1 MDTSLY
7 SHSLCL
13 SLPLM
18 LFFGLHMLF
27 ARTPE
32 KQVYIHYLRSRRLMG
47 TALLILAAN
56 YSVHLFGAIRLRD
69 TNATILLNLAT
80 YFLCYWLFSAALMTL
95 LDHRYL
101 SRRRT
106 LVHMGMWLTFTAL
119 ACVVARYF
127 AHSRVLSWGTLTL
140 AAWLVGYGLFL
151 SIRVLR
157 TYTRAIRMFADTHSD
172 DLGAYIRWLSIFTH
186 WALAY
191 GVSCGLLTFLPDRY
205 VFVWILT
212 SIPFYIYLYCC
223 YHNYMLF
230 YEQVEHAF
238 EQDHQ
243 LAATDDDLHPIPADE
258 DRCEIPAYH
267 PDMARRVS
275 AWIDSEGYRQPGIT
289 LHELSLQLCTNRTYL
304 SQYINSVCQ
313 MSFRDWITSLR
324 IDYAKR
330 LMLQQPQL
338 KVQEIAAAAGFL
350 SLSHFTRTF
359 SAREGCSP
367 AKWRDGHTA
376 AATTSEMPNLQI
388 AESAN

>member
-1 MDTSLY
+1 MVIMDTSLY
-7 SHSLCL
+7 NYSLCI

-32 KQVYIHYLRSRRLMG
+32 KQVYVHYLRSRRLMG

-56 YSVHLFGAIRLRD
+56 YAVHLFCAIRLSD
-69 TNATILLNLAT
+69 PHATILLNLST
-80 YFLCYWLFSAALMTL
+80 YFLCYWLFSAAMMTL

-101 SRRRT
+101 TRRRT
-106 LVHMGMWLTFTAL
+106 LVHMGTWLAFTAL
-119 ACVVARYF
+119 ACMVALCF
-127 AHSRVLSWGTLTL
+127 SHTHVLSWGTLTL
-140 AAWLVGYGLFL
+140 AAWLVSYGLFL
-151 SIRVLR
+151 SARVLR
-157 TYTRAIRMFADTHSD
+157 TYTRAIRLFADTHSD
-172 DLGAYIRWLSIFTH
+172 DIGAYIRWLSIFTL

-212 SIPFYIYLYCC
+212 SIPFYIYLYCS

-230 YEQVEHAF
+230 YEQVEHAY
-238 EQDHQ
+238 EQDQ
-243 LAATDDDLHPIPADE
+243 ELTTIADNSQPTPTADDSGESPD
-258 DRCEIPAYH
+258 YH
-267 PDMARRVS
+267 PDMARRVN
-275 AWIDSEGYRQPGIT
+275 AWIDSEGYLQSGIT

-304 SQYINSVCQ
+304 SQYVNSVYQ
-313 MSFRDWITSLR
+313 MSFRDWIGGLR

-338 KVQEIAAAAGFL
+338 KVQEIATAAGFL

-367 AKWRDGHTA
+367 AKWRDNHTA
-376 AATTSEMPNLQI
+376 
-388 AESAN
+388 